1 MDGEK
6 FDDIIKRLFTIRLTR
21 GNTLRGLAAGAA
33 AALTGATLAEDETD
47 AKGKH
52 HKSGHAAHKDG
63 GGGGHKGN
71 NKNKHHKDNHQADAA
86 GKHGK
91 KKKKKNGSQTASVPP
106 GGCGQGSKVCHCT
119 PSTSNSVCNRTG
131 DGNGH

>member
-52 HKSGHAAHKDG
+52 HKSGHAAHEA
-63 GGGGHKGN
+63 GGHGAHKAG
-71 NKNKHHKDNHQADAA
+71 NKHKHKDAHNAQAA

-91 KKKKKNGSQTASVPP
+91 GRKKKNKSGS
-106 GGCGQGSKVCHCT
+106 H
-119 PSTSNSVCNRTG
+119 
-131 DGNGH
+131 

>member
-6 FDDIIKRLFTIRLTR
+6 FDDLIKRLFTIRLTR

-47 AKGKH
+47 AKGKSKH
-52 HKSGHAAHKDG
+52 HQSGHAAHKDG
-63 GGGGHKGN
+63 GGGGHKGHGGQGGD

-91 KKKKKNGSQTASVPP
+91 KKKKNKGKQPSQIGAQATCVSD
-106 GGCGQGSKVCHCT
+106 SKV
-119 PSTSNSVCNRTG
+119 SVCHAGGTNS
-131 DGNGH
+131 